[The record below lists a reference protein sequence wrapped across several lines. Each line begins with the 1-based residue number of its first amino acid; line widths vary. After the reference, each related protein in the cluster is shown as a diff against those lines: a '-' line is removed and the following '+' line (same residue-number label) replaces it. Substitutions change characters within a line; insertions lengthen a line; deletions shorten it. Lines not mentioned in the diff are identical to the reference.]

1 MTPEQPASE
10 VAGGD
15 VLLSAY
21 FDPQEPSK
29 IRSVPLDVFLG
40 IEFPP
45 RPKILHPWLDAQ
57 GLYMLHSVRGVGKT
71 MLGLHLAYAITSGGS
86 LFSWT
91 VPKPSG
97 VLYVDGEMPAVVLQ
111 ERLARIASSVDYE
124 CQVPLRIITPDL
136 QRFGIPDLTK
146 TEGQEAIN
154 EHIDDSIA
162 LVILDNLSALCRT
175 GEENSAESWQP
186 MQTWALELRRRGK
199 SVLFMHHSGK
209 TGLQRGTSRR
219 EDVLDAVIKLRRP
232 AKYSQQDGC
241 VFELHFEKTRGLYG
255 KAFAP
260 FEARLTETPD
270 GRWMWA
276 TRSLEDSTREC
287 ALQMLD
293 DGMRQSDV
301 AHELG
306 IHRST
311 VCRYAKYRNR

>member
-1 MTPEQPASE
+1 MTPEHPASE

-15 VLLSAY
+15 VLLMAY
-21 FDPQEPSK
+21 CDSQEPNK
-29 IRSVPLDVFLG
+29 VRSVPLDKFLG
-40 IEFPP
+40 LEFPP
-45 RPKILHPWLDAQ
+45 RPKIVDPWLDAQ
-57 GLYMLHSVRGVGKT
+57 GLYMLHSRRGTGKT
-71 MLGLHLAYAITSGGS
+71 MLGLYLAYATASGGS

-91 VPKPSG
+91 IPEPRG

-111 ERLARIASSVDYE
+111 ERLACIASSVDYE
-124 CQVPLRIITPDL
+124 CQAPLQIITPDL
-136 QRFGIPDLTK
+136 QELGIPDLTQ
-146 TEGQEAIN
+146 TEGQNAIN

-162 LVILDNLSALCRT
+162 LVMLDNLSALCRT

-186 MQTWALELRRRGK
+186 MQTWALDLRKHGK

-209 TGLQRGTSRR
+209 SGLQRGTSRR
-219 EDVLDAVIKLRRP
+219 EDVLDAVIKLRQP
-232 AKYSQQDGC
+232 SNYSQQDGC
-241 VFELHFEKTRGLYG
+241 VFELHFEKARGLHG
-255 KAFAP
+255 EAVAP
-260 FEARLTETPD
+260 FEARLTETLD

-293 DGMRQSDV
+293 DGMRQSEV

-311 VCRYAKYRNR
+311 VCRYAKDRNR